1 MALSQAKQ
9 RALRGMNHPLLSRHH
24 DSVDSPVASDRIIDN
39 RRKFHTEWNR
49 HFYSVIARIV
59 SGAAVKPPTPRS
71 ESLPSVQTN
80 PVTYKPMNKERRN
93 KISKHVQSLQ
103 AIRSGLEDIQSEEQ
117 NAFDNLPEGLQQAEV
132 GLTSETAI
140 DLLSNAVGEMESV
153 ISILE
158 EIE

>member
-1 MALSQAKQ
+1 
-9 RALRGMNHPLLSRHH
+9 
-24 DSVDSPVASDRIIDN
+24 
-39 RRKFHTEWNR
+39 
-49 HFYSVIARIV
+49 
-59 SGAAVKPPTPRS
+59 
-71 ESLPSVQTN
+71 
-80 PVTYKPMNKERRN
+80 MNKERRN